1 MKKKNKIFGNKGE
14 KGVPSTDPLSRHRC
28 AHIWLI
34 LLMHYLPSAG
44 VGVDGYFAGA
54 TTMAIHCRGHF
65 LTGKKSLYFLLGG
78 NKLPCLCSLQG
89 ITYEL
94 CIPIYFWVWKEIFYP
109 NCKEKQK
116 KKKIPLHTEQHFTL
130 EMRLLQVKSLVEMMM
145 SNATTEKS
153 SLFPKQYNLL
163 LLVIWKS
170 FQWHFSAIYEI
181 SSSKFQEF
189 SDSQGQQDWQS
200 QFTTLRIKTVKSN
213 VNFFLFFSNVCG
225 CFYKMCWI
233 CLSHIYSMFEN

>member
-1 MKKKNKIFGNKGE
+1 MNCNLSLSRKLFSKFQTKGRTPEVFRFCNTVFKWYSTTWPCRISWTLPKEIAKELSWKKNKIFGNKGE

-116 KKKIPLHTEQHFTL
+116 KKKSHYTL
-130 EMRLLQVKSLVEMMM
+130 
-145 SNATTEKS
+145 N
-153 SLFPKQYNLL
+153 N
-163 LLVIWKS
+163 
-170 FQWHFSAIYEI
+170 
-181 SSSKFQEF
+181 
-189 SDSQGQQDWQS
+189 
-200 QFTTLRIKTVKSN
+200 TLP
-213 VNFFLFFSNVCG
+213 
-225 CFYKMCWI
+225 
-233 CLSHIYSMFEN
+233 